1 MHGGRFSLIE
11 LFKSFAMLGAE
22 WVMWVLVALSV
33 ASVAFMLERWKY
45 YRSLDDD
52 LEVLARELRRHLRD
66 RDREGAM
73 ALLKRSPSPA
83 AVVALAG
90 IEEYD
95 SGIRAAEEAMAGAV
109 ARVRINLERY
119 LAFLG
124 TVGNNAPFVGLFGT
138 VIGIIQAFDKLRAS
152 EVAVREAARRAAQ
165 AGGGAAAPTFDTGAV
180 MGTLA
185 EALVATAIGLLVAI
199 PAVAAYNYFQR
210 RVKSI
215 LATSETL
222 THIVIGDLAA
232 RDDAEAH
239 PYRASQVPAPAK
251 DVRLEKSE
259 KGEKAAD
266 KSDKPAEK
274 ASEKSSKEKN

>member
-52 LEVLARELRRHLRD
+52 LDKLARELRRLLRE
-66 RDREGAM
+66 RDREGAT
-73 ALLKRSPSPA
+73 ALLKASPSPA

-90 IEEYD
+90 LEEYD

-138 VIGIIQAFDKLRAS
+138 VIGIIQAFDTLRAN
-152 EVAVREAARRAAQ
+152 EQAVREAARRAAQ
-165 AGGGAAAPTFDTGAV
+165 TGGGAAAPTFDTGAV

-199 PAVAAYNYFQR
+199 PAVAAYNYYQR
-210 RVKSI
+210 RVKAM

-222 THIVIGDLAA
+222 THIIVGDLAA
-232 RDDAEAH
+232 REDAEAH
-239 PYRASQVPAPAK
+239 PHRASQLPMASKEAK
-251 DVRLEKSE
+251 SERSE
-259 KGEKAAD
+259 KGER
-266 KSDKPAEK
+266 SDKTDT
-274 ASEKSSKEKN
+274 SSVAKEKN

>member
-1 MHGGRFSLIE
+1 MHGGGFSLIQ
-11 LFKSFAMLGAE
+11 LFTRFAMLGAE

-33 ASVAFMLERWKY
+33 ASVAFMLERAKY
-45 YRSLDDD
+45 YRSLNDD
-52 LEVLARELRRHLRD
+52 LDALAASVRELLRKG
-66 RDREGAM
+66 DREGARER
-73 ALLKRSPSPA
+73 LRRSPSPA

-90 IEEYD
+90 LDEYD
-95 SGIRAAEEAMAGAV
+95 SGLRAAEEAMAGAV

-152 EVAVREAARRAAQ
+152 EQAVREAARRAAMS
-165 AGGGAAAPTFDTGAV
+165 GGGAAAPTFDTGAV

-199 PAVAAYNYFQR
+199 PAVAAYNYYQR
-210 RVKSI
+210 RVKAI

-222 THIVIGDLAA
+222 THIVIASLAA

-239 PYRASQVPAPAK
+239 PERASHAPPAAKGAKPA
-251 DVRLEKSE
+251 R
-259 KGEKAAD
+259 AD
-266 KSDKPAEK
+266 KSEGG
-274 ASEKSSKEKN
+274 EKN